1 MKYTYDPLAD
11 ALLITFKKGKY
22 NETREVTPYMNVDV
36 DSKGNVLSVEILDA
50 KKHAGPTISKMNSR
64 FPKFELAPYSKKQ
77 VLELVAK

>member
-22 NETREVTPYMNVDV
+22 KETKEITPYFNVDV
-36 DSKGNVLSVEILDA
+36 DAKGSVLSVEILDA
-50 KKHAGPTISKMNSR
+50 KKYVGAINLQSKEKTR
-64 FPKFELAPYSKKQ
+64 FELAPYSKKK